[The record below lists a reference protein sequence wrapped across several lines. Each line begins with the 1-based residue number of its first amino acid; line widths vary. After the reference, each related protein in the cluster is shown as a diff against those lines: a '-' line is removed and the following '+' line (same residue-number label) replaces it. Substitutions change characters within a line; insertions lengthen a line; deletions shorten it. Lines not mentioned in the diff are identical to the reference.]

1 MIRSHS
7 DLKKE
12 NKLLLKRITN
22 FEKKEKIFKKEVNDL
37 EQYGRRE
44 MVELSGIRRKDA
56 IRIRTNYKKR
66 FIT

>member
-44 MVELSGIRRKDA
+44 MVELPGIRRKDA
-56 IRIRTNYKKR
+56 I
-66 FIT
+66 